1 MTNRIA
7 RFAGATGSAIALA
20 ALTIAGTAACGTD
33 DADSGRIS
41 VVTSTNVWGDIAAT
55 VAGPDAEVTALIS
68 DPAADPHSFEVTA
81 VQAAALADADL
92 VVFNGGHYD
101 AFIDKALGGKDKPAV
116 EAVAVAEQTRAA
128 EAMTTGDHP
137 HDDHSD
143 DHGEEPGGHGH
154 GGDHDHGNEH
164 VFYDIHVA
172 GAVAERIAEELGEL
186 DPERAAAYAE
196 RAAGFV
202 ASLGAVEAIVAPVAA
217 ERPGQPV
224 LQTEPLASYLV
235 LAAGAEDRTPGEFQ
249 EAIEQGTDPAPAAV
263 AAVRELIASGQ
274 VRALIYNIQTE
285 DKTTEDVRAA
295 AEAAG
300 IPVVEVTE
308 TLPDGLDYI
317 QWQTR
322 NAEALAAALR

>member
-7 RFAGATGSAIALA
+7 RFAGTATSAVALA
-20 ALTIAGTAACGTD
+20 AMTVVGATACATG

-81 VQAAALADADL
+81 VQAAKISDADL
-92 VVFNGGHYD
+92 IVYNGGHYD
-101 AFIDKALGGKDKPAV
+101 EFIDKAVEGKNKPTV
-116 EAVAVAEQTRAA
+116 EAVAVATGQTGYTAA
-128 EAMTTGDHP
+128 GQGDH
-137 HDDHSD
+137 HA
-143 DHGEEPGGHGH
+143 
-154 GGDHDHGNEH
+154 HDHANEH
-164 VFYDIHVA
+164 VWYDTHIA
-172 GAVAERIAEELGEL
+172 GEVAERIAESLGEL
-186 DPERAAAYAE
+186 DPERATAYAE
-196 RAAGFV
+196 RAAAFV
-202 ASLGAVEAIVAPVAA
+202 ERLTVVEEITGRIAA
-217 ERPGQPV
+217 EHPGQPV

-235 LAAGAEDRTPGEFQ
+235 LAAGAEDRTPREFQ

-263 AAVRELIASGQ
+263 AAVRELINGGRM
-274 VRALIYNIQTE
+274 RALVYNVQTE
-285 DKTTEDVRAA
+285 DKTTKDVRAA

-300 IPVVEVTE
+300 ITVVEVTE

-322 NAEALAAALR
+322 NAEALAGALS